1 MADASTGATSRYA
14 GRVVLV
20 TGGGSGLGR
29 AIALGAAAE
38 GATVVAA
45 DLSEAGLAETAQAV
59 GSTGQ
64 VHTVVGDV
72 STRDGARSIVTAAAD
87 AGGGLDVVFNVAGV
101 LRTGPFP
108 ELTEADVALV
118 LGVNLGGTMWIAQ
131 AAIPHLLARA
141 AEPGPDGAQRDVNI
155 CNIASNAGLMGT
167 AYTTIYA
174 ASKAGVVSFTRS
186 LAMEYIKTPL
196 RVNAVAPGGIETPM
210 TQAVTFADDT
220 DFDLVRPYM
229 GFRKMSRPEEIA
241 AVVLFVASGE
251 ASAMTGSIVSA
262 DTGITAG

>member
-1 MADASTGATSRYA
+1 MADAGATQRYA

-29 AIALGAAAE
+29 AVALGAAAE

-45 DLSEAGLAETAQAV
+45 DLSEAGLAETVKAA
-59 GSTGQ
+59 GAAGEI
-64 VHTVVGDV
+64 HTTVGDV
-72 STRDGARSIVTAAAD
+72 STREGAHGIVEAAVGA
-87 AGGGLDVVFNVAGV
+87 AGGLDVLINVAGV
-101 LRTGPFP
+101 LRNGPFID
-108 ELTEADVALV
+108 LTEADVQLV
-118 LGVNLGGTMWIAQ
+118 LGVNLAGTMWVAQ

-141 AEPGPDGAQRDVNI
+141 AEPGPDGGTRDVNI

-186 LAMEYIKTPL
+186 LAMEYIKSPL

>member
-1 MADASTGATSRYA
+1 MSRYE

-29 AIALGAAAE
+29 AVALGAAAE

-45 DLSEAGLAETAQAV
+45 DLSEAGLADTVVAA
-59 GSTGQ
+59 GSGTT

-72 STRDGARSIVTAAAD
+72 STRDGARALVDAAAA
-87 AGGGLDVVFNVAGV
+87 AGGGLDALINVAGV
-101 LRTGPFP
+101 LRNGNFTD
-108 ELTEADVALV
+108 LTEADLDLV
-118 LGVNLGGTMWIAQ
+118 LGVNLAGTMWTAQ

-141 AEPGPDGAQRDVNI
+141 AEPGPGGAARDVNI

-167 AYTTIYA
+167 AYTTAYA
-174 ASKAGVVSFTRS
+174 ASKAGVVNFTRS
-186 LAMEYIKTPL
+186 LAMEYIKTPI

-210 TQAVTFADDT
+210 TQAVTFPDDT

-229 GFRKMSRPEEIA
+229 GFRHMSRPEEIA
-241 AVVLFVASGE
+241 AVVLFVASSA